1 MMARVELVNFDSVA
15 AAAVLFSETPTSFSF
30 LVVGFSL
37 DPAAGVAAQDE
48 LAALVVDEDQDRER
62 DGRQPPVEPSDEKRS
77 FN

>member
-37 DPAAGVAAQDE
+37 DPASMWKMSHSE
-48 LAALVVDEDQDRER
+48 LAALVINDNCCGEGESWE
-62 DGRQPPVEPSDEKRS
+62 PPVYL
-77 FN
+77 